1 MRVQPVLSL
10 LILFLTIAG
19 PASASTP
26 PGTDADPLPR
36 LDKTGVVV
44 PWEDFK
50 KILEEIRHVAPP
62 APPDPPPVDF
72 ALSACEATV
81 SITEDEKQARV
92 RMGFSLQVLNAERWV
107 EVPLI
112 SEGVAL
118 SYLRL
123 DGKSANVYRKS
134 GRHWIA
140 LRGRGSHSVSLEYL
154 VPVNESRG
162 SHVTYLRF
170 PQAPVIAL
178 DLTVPR
184 PQLSFQIDG
193 AVVRS
198 TERSNGTTRVLAA
211 FQQVRDAS
219 VTWFKQADLEKKDT
233 KLLGELRTLLSIG
246 EGMLRGTTQAV
257 FTIHGKG
264 VDTFRIG
271 IPADLTVLD
280 VNAEGIDDWV
290 VGPPDD
296 DAGGTTEHVL
306 KVRLNHVA
314 QGSYAF
320 QFSFER
326 SLGDT
331 TADARI
337 PDLRILDAIRD
348 KGFIAVAAAT
358 NVEINPIGKFEN
370 ATPVDPGELP
380 GELISMAGQPVLYG
394 FKYLRH
400 PVRIELSIVKHD
412 DLVVKRTI
420 VESAHLFTYLSPEGK
435 CITSARYRIKNNRK
449 QYLEFVLPEG
459 GEAWGAYV
467 DDVPVKAARTEDGKI
482 LVPLRKTVPS
492 ASGDLE
498 PFDVELV
505 YFQREPAGSWG
516 RHQFLG
522 PKLDVDAMEV
532 QWHVFLP
539 RDKRYS
545 GFAGNLHPDDRLNR
559 VVYLETTAYNLRS
572 NEDLARL
579 RKFDLADK
587 ELDLLVV
594 PQKDAPGL
602 PGERAAVDED
612 DQRQQ
617 NVERELAELK
627 KRRVAPPAPHA
638 RPADPQAMSNVGGD
652 LSAFYGGAGRAR
664 GVLPVRFHIP
674 MDGLRLSFTGRILTA
689 AEAPTVTL
697 RYWPAVWVLSN
708 VAVFFISFVLAT
720 AGLLILGSRR
730 SSAIKLAAAVTAL
743 AAFVVLFVLLI
754 DARGALGLGFFLALS
769 IHAAARYWTR
779 SRTVPTA
786 VLLAL
791 GICLVAAPASRA
803 TEAPVHPS
811 SHIPDL
817 QGTEVTLSWQDFKLL
832 VERTYVPPPARPAP
846 PTDAFLRSAEYR
858 GRLERGL
865 LTLDGTLTLEVL
877 KEGWVRLP
885 LVSQGTV
892 IDFEGQGALLNRNG
906 SGLEVLARG
915 PRSYTLKMLLAFA
928 AGDHPGENRLAIRLP
943 DAPRN
948 LLDLS
953 TANDF
958 RDIEIENG
966 VTYDTRQD
974 RVFVSLTGGAFGIK
988 YTLPFRQ
995 VEEAAGEEVELEPR
1009 VQLNAYQLLSLGEG
1023 VVSGVLVHDYNVRVA
1038 EVSYFDID
1046 LPDEIVVFDC
1056 VVDGLESWKI
1066 LQRDGQR
1073 FLRVKLLA
1081 PTDGAVRV
1089 VVSFEG
1095 AYDADKGEVVVPRF
1109 PALDTERESGFVA
1122 IAAEGAEVDL
1132 RLSGKLLPADV
1143 SEVPAGV
1150 RAYGG
1155 NLISVFKYSGVP
1167 DRATVQVTE
1176 HDDAPVL
1183 TAIIETLNATAALL
1197 ENGTE
1202 ATWIDLTVKNNRKQF
1217 LRFSVPG
1224 DDVEVWSLLLDG
1236 EPAKPKRTGDD
1247 VLVPLPRGDGERVSA
1262 ISIVLLRKGPAVP
1275 TFGRLEPYLPSFD
1288 VPVSE
1293 ALWTV
1298 YLPADKKYRAI
1309 KGDFRPVVVTD
1320 PLMPWGGRGVSVGVM
1335 SKLPQ
1340 SSSIARVYSDATSE
1354 VLAEGQIRQE
1364 EAVVHQ
1370 LKQKSASRKG
1380 ALPVRIA
1387 IPGGVNQ
1394 LPRVTVSRM
1403 LIVGDEPNAF
1413 SIRVYPAWITAGL
1426 RLLQPVLLV
1435 AAGLLLGAALAG
1447 ALDRRLLRLGV
1458 VAGFLG
1464 VVPFGGLNP
1473 ALALLIL
1480 TAFTAITWTMVK
1492 VMRRSA
1498 ARLAG

>member
-10 LILFLTIAG
+10 LILSLVIAG
-19 PASASTP
+19 PVSASTP
-26 PGTDADPLPR
+26 TRAGAEALPR
-36 LDKTGVVV
+36 LDETGVVV
-44 PWEDFK
+44 PWEDFR
-50 KILEEIRHVAPP
+50 KILEEIRRVEPP
-62 APPDPPPVDF
+62 AVPDPPPVDF

-81 SITEDEKQARV
+81 SITKDEKQARV
-92 RMGFSLQVLNAERWV
+92 RMAFSLQVLNAERWV

-118 SYLRL
+118 SYLKL
-123 DGKSANVYRKS
+123 DGEPANVYRKN

-140 LRGRGSHSVSLEYL
+140 LRGQGSRSVSLEYL
-154 VPVNESRG
+154 APVNENRG

-170 PQAPVIAL
+170 PQAPVISL
-178 DLTVPR
+178 DMTVPR

-198 TERSNGTTRVLAA
+198 TERSNGSTRVQAA
-211 FQQVRDAS
+211 FQQIQDAS
-219 VTWFKQADLEKKDT
+219 VTWFKQAELDEKET

-246 EGMLRGTTQAV
+246 EGMLRGTTHAV

-271 IPADLTVLD
+271 IPEDLTVLD
-280 VNAEGIDDWV
+280 VNAQGIDDWV
-290 VGPPDD
+290 AEPSEA
-296 DAGGTTEHVL
+296 DASGSTERVL
-306 KVRLNHVA
+306 RVRLNHVA

-320 QFSFER
+320 QFSFET

-358 NVEINPIGKFEN
+358 NVEINPVGKFEN
-370 ATPVDPGELP
+370 ATTVDPSELP
-380 GELISMAGQPVLYG
+380 GELISMAGQPVLYA
-394 FKYLRH
+394 FKYLQH
-400 PVRIELSIVKHD
+400 PVRVELSIVKHD
-412 DLVVKRTI
+412 DLAVKRTI

-435 CITSARYRIKNNRK
+435 CLTSARYRIKNNRK
-449 QYLEFVLPEG
+449 QYLELELPEG
-459 GEAWGAYV
+459 GEGWGAYV
-467 DDVPVKAARTEDGKI
+467 DDLPVKAAKTEDGKI
-482 LVPLRKTVPS
+482 LIPLRKTVPS

-498 PFDVELV
+498 PFDIELV

-516 RHQFLG
+516 QHRFEG

-539 RDKRYS
+539 RDKRYA

-572 NEDLARL
+572 NEDLDRL

-587 ELDLLVV
+587 ELGFVAT
-594 PQKDAPGL
+594 PQHDDPNL
-602 PGERAAVDED
+602 PAERPAIDED
-612 DQRQQ
+612 DERQQ
-617 NVERELAELK
+617 QLEQELTELK
-627 KRRVAPPAPHA
+627 QRRDAPPARHQ

-652 LSAFYGGAGRAR
+652 LSGFYGGAGRAR

-674 MDGLRLSFTGRILTA
+674 VDGLRLSFTGRILTA
-689 AEAPTVTL
+689 AEAPMVTL

-708 VAVFFISFVLAT
+708 VAVFFISFIIAM
-720 AGLLILGSRR
+720 AGLLVLGSRR
-730 SSAIKLAAAVTAL
+730 SVVVKLAAIAGVL
-743 AAFVVLFVLLI
+743 AALVVLYVVLI
-754 DARGALGLGFFLALS
+754 DARGAIGLGLFLALA
-769 IHAAARYWTR
+769 IYAAARYWTR
-779 SRTVPTA
+779 LRLAPTTVM
-786 VLLAL
+786 VVLGLCLLA
-791 GICLVAAPASRA
+791 
-803 TEAPVHPS
+803 APVSQATGAPVSTS
-811 SHIPDL
+811 SNIPDL
-817 QGTEVTLSWQDFKLL
+817 TGTEVTLSWQDFKAL
-832 VERTYVPPPARPAP
+832 VEKTYVPPPAPPVP
-846 PTDAFLRSAEYR
+846 PTDAFLRSAEYS

-865 LTLDGTLTLEVL
+865 LTLEGTLTLEVL

-885 LVSQGTV
+885 LVGQGTV

-906 SGLEVLARG
+906 AGLEVLARG
-915 PRSYTLKMLLAFA
+915 PRSYTLKIQLAFP

-953 TANDF
+953 AANDF

-966 VTYDTRQD
+966 VAYETRQA
-974 RVFVSLTGGAFGIK
+974 RFFVSLTGGVFGMK

-995 VEEAAGEEVELEPR
+995 VEEAAGEEVKLEPR

-1023 VVSGVLVHDYNVRVA
+1023 VVSGVLLHDYNVRVA

-1046 LPDEIVVFDC
+1046 LPKDIVVFDC
-1056 VVDGLESWKI
+1056 IVDGLESWKI

-1073 FLRVKLLA
+1073 YLRVKLLA

-1095 AYDADKGEVVVPRF
+1095 AYDADDGEVEVPRF

-1122 IAAEGAEVDL
+1122 VAAEGAEVDL

-1143 SEVPAGV
+1143 SEIPLDV

-1167 DRATVQVTE
+1167 DRATVSVTE

-1224 DDVEVWSLLLDG
+1224 EDVEVWSLLLDG
-1236 EPAKPKRTGDD
+1236 EPAKPKRTGDE
-1247 VLVPLPRGDGERVSA
+1247 VLVPLPRGDSETVSA
-1262 ISIVLLRKGPAVP
+1262 ISIVLLRRGPAVRA
-1275 TFGRLEPYLPSFD
+1275 FGRLEPYLPSFD
-1288 VPVSE
+1288 IPVSE

-1298 YLPADKKYRAI
+1298 YLPADKKYRT
-1309 KGDFRPVVVTD
+1309 GRGEFRPVVVTD
-1320 PLMPWGGRGVSVGVM
+1320 PLMPWRTRGVSVGAM
-1335 SKLPQ
+1335 SRALG
-1340 SSSIARVYSDATSE
+1340 SSSLAPIYSDATSE
-1354 VLAEGQIRQE
+1354 LLAEGQIRQE
-1364 EAVVHQ
+1364 EAVVQ
-1370 LKQKSASRKG
+1370 RLKQKSASRKG

-1413 SIRVYPAWITAGL
+1413 SIRVYPAWITAAL

-1435 AAGLLLGAALAG
+1435 AAGLLLGATLAG
-1447 ALDRRLLRLGV
+1447 AFDSCWSRPACCSERRWPVRST
-1458 VAGFLG
+1458 AGFC
-1464 VVPFGGLNP
+1464 VWVSSQVFS
-1473 ALALLIL
+1473 ASC
-1480 TAFTAITWTMVK
+1480 
-1492 VMRRSA
+1492 RSA
-1498 ARLAG
+1498 G

>member
-1 MRVQPVLSL
+1 MRVQPAVL
-10 LILFLTIAG
+10 LILSLFLLGA
-19 PASASTP
+19 ASAST
-26 PGTDADPLPR
+26 GSTAEADKLPR

-50 KILEEIRHVAPP
+50 KILEEIRRVEPP
-62 APPDPPPVDF
+62 EPPQPPPVDF
-72 ALSACEATV
+72 ALSACEVTA
-81 SITEDEKQARV
+81 SITADEKQARV
-92 RMGFSLQVLNAERWV
+92 RMDFSLQVLNAERWV
-107 EVPLI
+107 EVPVM

-118 SYLRL
+118 SYLRI
-123 DGKSANVYRKS
+123 DGKPANVYRKD

-140 LRGRGSHSVSLEYL
+140 LRGEGRHAVSLEYFA
-154 VPVNESRG
+154 PVNENRG
-162 SHVTYLRF
+162 SRVTYLRF

-184 PQLSFQIDG
+184 PQLSFHIDG

-198 TERSNGTTRVLAA
+198 TERSNGSTRVLAA
-211 FQQVRDAS
+211 FQQARDAS
-219 VTWFKQADLEKKDT
+219 VTWFKQAELEEKET
-233 KLLGELRTLLSIG
+233 KLMGELRTLLTVG
-246 EGMLRGTTQAV
+246 EGMLRGTTHAV
-257 FTIHGKG
+257 YTIHGKG

-271 IPADLTVLD
+271 LADDVTVLD
-280 VNAEGIDDWV
+280 VNAQGIDDWAV
-290 VGPPDD
+290 EPPGEDEGGPN
-296 DAGGTTEHVL
+296 ERVL
-306 KVRLNHVA
+306 TVRLNHMA
-314 QGSYAF
+314 QGSYTF
-320 QFSFER
+320 RFSFEKG
-326 SLGDT
+326 LGDT
-331 TADARI
+331 TVETRL
-337 PDLRILDAIRD
+337 PDLRILGAIRD
-348 KGFIAVAAAT
+348 KGLIAVAAAT
-358 NVEINPIGKFEN
+358 NVEINPVGKLEN
-370 ATPVDPGELP
+370 ATPIDPGELP
-380 GELISMAGQPVLYG
+380 AELISMAGQPVLYG
-394 FKYLRH
+394 FKYLNH
-400 PVRIELSIVKHD
+400 PIRIELSIVKHD
-412 DLVVKRTI
+412 DLAVKRTI

-449 QYLEFVLPEG
+449 QYLELVLPEG
-459 GEAWGAYV
+459 GEGWGAYV
-467 DDVPVKAARTEDGKI
+467 DDAPVKAAQSDDGKI
-482 LVPLRKTVPS
+482 LIPLRKAAPS
-492 ASGDLE
+492 ATDELE

-505 YFQREPAGSWG
+505 YFQREPSGFWG
-516 RHQFLG
+516 QHQFLG

-545 GFAGNLHPDDRLNR
+545 GFDGNLHPDDELNHI
-559 VVYLETTAYNLRS
+559 VYLEKAAYNLRS
-572 NEDLARL
+572 SEDLERL
-579 RKFDLADK
+579 RKSGLKDK
-587 ELDLLVV
+587 ELDMLGG
-594 PQKDAPGL
+594 PREDAPATA
-602 PGERAAVDED
+602 GEHSAVAEDER
-612 DQRQQ
+612 RQQ
-617 NVERELAELK
+617 VERELGELK
-627 KRRVAPPAPHA
+627 QRRSASVQRDPAA
-638 RPADPQAMSNVGGD
+638 EPQVMGNVGAD
-652 LSAFYGGAGRAR
+652 LSSFYRGAGRAR

-674 MDGLRLSFTGRILTA
+674 VDGLRLSFTGRILTA
-689 AEAPTVTL
+689 AEPPTVSI

-708 VAVFFISFVLAT
+708 AAVFIISFVLAG
-720 AGLLILGSRR
+720 AALLMIGSRR
-730 SSAIKLAAAVTAL
+730 SLAVRLAL
-743 AAFVVLFVLLI
+743 AVPAVGGLMGLFVVLV
-754 DARGALGLGFFLALS
+754 DARAALGLGTVLAVL
-769 IHAAARYWTR
+769 IYAAARYWTR
-779 SRTVPTA
+779 ARVAPTA
-786 VLLAL
+786 AMLLAFAL
-791 GICLVAAPASRA
+791 LAAPGSRA
-803 TEAPVHPS
+803 TETPVSAPP
-811 SHIPDL
+811 HIPDL
-817 QGTEVTLSWQDFKLL
+817 QGTEVTLSWQDFKIL
-832 VERTYVPPPARPAP
+832 VEKTYVPPPVPPAP

-858 GRLERGL
+858 GVLERGL
-865 LTLDGTLTLEVL
+865 LTLRGTLTLEVL
-877 KEGWVRLP
+877 KKGWVRLP

-915 PRSYTLKMLLAFA
+915 PRSYTLKMQMAFP

-953 TANDF
+953 TAVEF

-966 VTYDTRQD
+966 VAYDAQQD
-974 RVFVSLTGGAFGIK
+974 RFFVSLTGGAFAVK

-995 VEEAAGEEVELEPR
+995 IEEAAGEEVKLEPR

-1038 EVSYFDID
+1038 EVSHFDID
-1046 LPDEIVVFDC
+1046 LPDDIVVFDC

-1073 FLRVKLLA
+1073 YLRTKLLA
-1081 PTDGAVRV
+1081 PMDGAVRV

-1095 AYDADKGEVVVPRF
+1095 AYDADDGEVIVPRF

-1122 IAAEGAEVDL
+1122 VAAEGAEVDL

-1143 SEVPAGV
+1143 SELPADV

-1167 DRATVQVTE
+1167 DRATVSVTE

-1224 DDVEVWSLLLDG
+1224 EDVEVWSLLLDG

-1247 VLVPLPRGDGERVSA
+1247 VLVPLPRGDDETASR
-1262 ISIVLLRKGPAVP
+1262 ISIVLLRKGPAAR

-1298 YLPADKKYRAI
+1298 YLPADKKYVA
-1309 KGDFRPVVVTD
+1309 GGGEFRPVVVTD
-1320 PLMPWGGRGVSVGVM
+1320 PLMPGRSGGRSVRM
-1335 SKLPQ
+1335 LSDQ
-1340 SSSIARVYSDATSE
+1340 SPTAPLDQVYSDATSE

-1364 EAVVHQ
+1364 EAVAQ
-1370 LKQKSASRKG
+1370 QFKQKAASRKG

-1403 LIVGDEPNAF
+1403 LIVGDEPNTF
-1413 SIRVYPAWITAGL
+1413 SIRVYPPWIAWLL

-1435 AAGLLLGAALAG
+1435 AAGLLLGATLAG
-1447 ALDRRLLRLGV
+1447 VLDRRHRLLGG

-1464 VVPFGGLNP
+1464 LVPFGGLNP
-1473 ALALLIL
+1473 VAAFMILAV
-1480 TAFTAITWTMVK
+1480 FTAITWTSVK
-1492 VMRRSA
+1492 ILRRSET
-1498 ARLAG
+1498 RLAS

>member
-1 MRVQPVLSL
+1 MRIQPATSL
-10 LILFLTIAG
+10 LILSLVVAG

-26 PGTDADPLPR
+26 SGADADRLPR
-36 LDKTGVVV
+36 FDKTGVVV

-50 KILEEIRHVAPP
+50 KILEEIRHVEPP
-62 APPDPPPVDF
+62 QPPEPPPVDF
-72 ALSACEATV
+72 AFSACEVTA
-81 SITEDEKQARV
+81 SITQDEKQARV
-92 RMGFSLQVLNAERWV
+92 RMGFSLQVLNSERWV
-107 EVPLI
+107 EVPLM

-123 DGKSANVYRKS
+123 DGKPANVYRKN
-134 GRHWIA
+134 GGHWIA
-140 LRGRGSHSVSLEYL
+140 LRGQGSHSVSLEYL
-154 VPVNESRG
+154 VPVNENRG

-198 TERSNGTTRVLAA
+198 TERTKGSTRVQAA

-219 VTWFKQADLEKKDT
+219 VTWFKQAELEEKET
-233 KLLGELRTLLSIG
+233 KLLGELHTLLSIG
-246 EGMLRGTTQAV
+246 EGMLRGTTNAV
-257 FTIHGKG
+257 HTIHGKG

-271 IPADLTVLD
+271 IPDDLTVLD
-280 VNAEGIDDWV
+280 VNAQGIDDWAV
-290 VGPPDD
+290 EPPGE
-296 DAGGTTEHVL
+296 DAGDSTERVL
-306 KVRLNHVA
+306 RVRLNHLA
-314 QGSYAF
+314 QGSFTF
-320 QFSFER
+320 QFTFEK
-326 SLGDT
+326 SLGGT
-331 TADARI
+331 TVDARI
-337 PDLRILDAIRD
+337 PDLRILGAIRD

-358 NVEINPIGKFEN
+358 NVEINPVGKFEN

-380 GELISMAGQPVLYG
+380 GELVSMAGQPVLYG
-394 FKYLRH
+394 FKYLQH
-400 PVRIELSIVKHD
+400 PVRVELSIVKHE
-412 DLVVKRTI
+412 DLAVKRTI

-435 CITSARYRIKNNRK
+435 CITAARYRIKNNRK
-449 QYLEFVLPEG
+449 QYLELVLPEG
-459 GEAWGAYV
+459 GEGWGAYV

-482 LVPLRKTVPS
+482 LIPLRKTVPS
-492 ASGDLE
+492 SAGHLE

-516 RHQFLG
+516 RHQFQG

-572 NEDLARL
+572 NEDLERL
-579 RKFDLADK
+579 RKSDLGQK
-587 ELDLLVV
+587 ELDLLAV
-594 PQKDAPGL
+594 PHPDDAESPA
-602 PGERAAVDED
+602 ETAVVDED
-612 DQRQQ
+612 GQRQQ
-617 NVERELAELK
+617 QLEHELAELK
-627 KRRVAPPAPHA
+627 QRRDAPAVLPVRPPA
-638 RPADPQAMSNVGGD
+638 PQAMSNVGGD
-652 LSAFYGGAGRAR
+652 LSGFYGGAGRAR

-674 MDGLRLSFTGRILTA
+674 VDGLRLSFTGRILTA

-708 VAVFFISFVLAT
+708 VAVFFIAFVLAM
-720 AGLLILGSRR
+720 AGSLVLSSRH
-730 SSAIKLAAAVTAL
+730 SLAVKLAAAVTAL
-743 AAFVVLFVLLI
+743 AALVVLFVILI
-754 DARGALGLGFFLALS
+754 DSRGALALGAVLALS
-769 IHAAARYWTR
+769 IHAVARYWTR
-779 SRTVPTA
+779 PRTAPAA
-786 VLLAL
+786 VLAL
-791 GICLVAAPASRA
+791 GLCLLAAPALRA
-803 TEAPVHPS
+803 SEAPVSTAP
-811 SHIPDL
+811 HIPDL
-817 QGTEVTLSWQDFKLL
+817 DGTEVTLSWQDFKVL
-832 VERTYVPPPARPAP
+832 VENTYVPPPVPPAP

-858 GRLERGL
+858 GHLERGL
-865 LTLDGTLTLEVL
+865 LTLQGTLTLEVL

-885 LVSQGTV
+885 LMNQGTV

-915 PRSYTLKMLLAFA
+915 PRSYKLKMQLAFP

-953 TANDF
+953 AANDF

-966 VTYDTRQD
+966 VAYETEQARFY
-974 RVFVSLTGGAFGIK
+974 VSLTGGAFGVK

-995 VEEAAGEEVELEPR
+995 VEEAAGEEVKLEPR

-1056 VVDGLESWKI
+1056 IVDGLESWKI

-1073 FLRVKLLA
+1073 YLRVKLLA
-1081 PTDGAVRV
+1081 PIDGAVRV

-1095 AYDADKGEVVVPRF
+1095 AYDADKGEVIVPRF

-1122 IAAEGAEVDL
+1122 VAADGAEVDL

-1143 SEVPAGV
+1143 SEVPADV

-1155 NLISVFKYSGVP
+1155 NLIGVFKYSGVP
-1167 DRATVQVTE
+1167 DRATVSVTE
-1176 HDDAPVL
+1176 HEDAPVL

-1224 DDVEVWSLLLDG
+1224 EDVEVWSLLLDG

-1247 VLVPLPRGDGERVSA
+1247 VLVPLPRGDSETASR
-1262 ISIVLLRKGPAVP
+1262 ISIVLLRRGPAVRS
-1275 TFGRLEPYLPSFD
+1275 FGRLEPYLPTFD
-1288 VPVSE
+1288 IPVSE

-1298 YLPADKKYRAI
+1298 YLPADRKYRA
-1309 KGDFRPVVVTD
+1309 GGGEFRPVVVTD
-1320 PLMPWGGRGVSVGVM
+1320 PLMPWKGRGVSDGLVFGVAK
-1335 SKLPQ
+1335 SAPL
-1340 SSSIARVYSDATSE
+1340 ARVYSDATSE
-1354 VLAEGQIRQE
+1354 VLAEGQVRQE
-1364 EAVVHQ
+1364 EAIVQQ

-1403 LIVGDEPNAF
+1403 LIVGNEPNAF
-1413 SIRVYPAWITAGL
+1413 SIRVYPAWITGAL
-1426 RLLQPVLLV
+1426 RMLQPVLLV
-1435 AAGLLLGAALAG
+1435 AAGLLLGAVLAG
-1447 ALDRRLLRLGV
+1447 AVERRYLRLGAI
-1458 VAGFLG
+1458 AGFLG

-1473 ALALLIL
+1473 AIALFIV
-1480 TAFTAITWTMVK
+1480 TAFIAITWTSIK
-1492 VMRRSA
+1492 VLRRA
-1498 ARLAG
+1498 ATRLAD